1 MAILNSNLPRSM
13 SHARRSLTTATATA
27 TATATVTVTTL
38 HIGIGHLLCGGYGG
52 GSQLQRVSGK
62 LTASDQVLRDRFL
75 RQKRWINGDLY
86 AVD

>member
-13 SHARRSLTTATATA
+13 SHARRSLTTT
-27 TATATVTVTTL
+27 TATVTVTVTTA

-62 LTASDQVLRDRFL
+62 LTASDHVLRDRFL

>member
-13 SHARRSLTTATATA
+13 SHALRSLTTTT
-27 TATATVTVTTL
+27 TTATVTAIMAV
-38 HIGIGHLLCGGYGG
+38 GIGHPLCGGYGG

-62 LTASDQVLRDRFL
+62 LTAIDHVLRDRFL

-86 AVD
+86 AVT